1 MKKRVRLHDKTF
13 ETYITEAQIMDSI
26 RQMGRQISEEMQ
38 GKTPIFLGVLN
49 GVFMFQS
56 DLVKSFDGPCEIGF
70 VRYGSYEGTQST
82 GVVRQLIGLD
92 VDWLRDREV
101 ILLEDIVDTGNT
113 VEQILADFSQA
124 GLARPK
130 IGTLFFKPDAF
141 QKSYTVDYV
150 GMEIP
155 NAFIVGYGLDYDG
168 LGRNLPDVYQIV
180 ETE

>member
-13 ETYITEAQIMDSI
+13 ETYITEAQIMDFI
-26 RQMGRQISEEMQ
+26 REMGRQISEDMQ

-56 DLVKSFDGPCEIGF
+56 DLVKSFEGPCEIGF

-113 VEQILADFSQA
+113 VEQILADFEKA
-124 GLARPK
+124 GLDRPK

-141 QKSYTVDYV
+141 QKSYTLDYI